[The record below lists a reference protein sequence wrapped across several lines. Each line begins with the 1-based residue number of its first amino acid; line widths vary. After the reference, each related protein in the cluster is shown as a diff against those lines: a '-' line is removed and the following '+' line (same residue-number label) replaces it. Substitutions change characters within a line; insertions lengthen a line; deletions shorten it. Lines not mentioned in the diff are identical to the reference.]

1 MKVASEAPARAASPP
16 DGAATAG
23 VGATPR
29 WLVVAAVRAFG
40 AGVVMRFVA
49 SSQLCLDDALSVN
62 IARLPLGDIPDWLR
76 HDGAPPLY
84 YFLLHVWTDV
94 FGTGNVAVRSLSGVI
109 SVATLVPMW
118 FAGRRLAGRTGGW
131 LAVVILTSSTV
142 G

>member
-1 MKVASEAPARAASPP
+1 MKVEAEAPAR
-16 DGAATAG
+16 
-23 VGATPR
+23 VATPR
-29 WLVVAAVRAFG
+29 DGEAKAARRLPTSWVVAAVVAVLA
-40 AGVVMRFVA
+40 AGVVMRFVTL
-49 SSQLCLDDALSVN
+49 SEMWLDEALTVN
-62 IARLPLGDIPDWLR
+62 ISRLPLRDIPDWLR

-84 YFLLHVWTDV
+84 YFMLHIWTDV